1 MEIRKIQI
9 IVMQYVFSHSR
20 VELIKPLTSLYVWSS
35 VYLLNIFSSNSV
47 ISFENGV
54 LYDLKQTL
62 NTVEVQELQM
72 SENEQLWKRNPLCV
86 SCNSNMLPLNILY
99 T

>member
-20 VELIKPLTSLYVWSS
+20 IELIKPLTSLYVWSS

-47 ISFENGV
+47 VSFENGV
-54 LYDLKQTL
+54 IYDPEQTL
-62 NTVEVQELQM
+62 HTLNSLKVQELQM
-72 SENEQLWKRNPLCV
+72 NENE
-86 SCNSNMLPLNILY
+86 
-99 T
+99 